1 MLQPRAEV
9 LSKVDLPVNW
19 FQFYGASSVVENRRC
34 RSVDPLTAS
43 ATIRNPQTFNRYTYA
58 LNSPYKFTDPL
69 GLISQSTGACGQWC
83 PNSDDGGGL
92 VGGSD
97 SGHYES
103 AAEYFERVQQTAKVS
118 EVVVTGALTRNL
130 MERAQERFAKT
141 LGSIVGD
148 AGTGREVPGTK
159 VKPVNC
165 VAYSL
170 GLTRW
175 VQTRNP
181 KKESPIEVLE
191 ITGVRDGYL
200 QSSVIWESSESY
212 SLEDIPKAYGAISA
226 NDYDRTPFGYRRLRA
241 FMDPEN
247 PRNYHIVR
255 QDNLGFW
262 SSKNDIGSVYVGI
275 RAPNTFYAKYYK
287 PVGLFKTLDYFLL
300 DPPRNPGR
308 MRF

>member
-1 MLQPRAEV
+1 
-9 LSKVDLPVNW
+9 
-19 FQFYGASSVVENRRC
+19 
-34 RSVDPLTAS
+34 
-43 ATIRNPQTFNRYTYA
+43 
-58 LNSPYKFTDPL
+58 
-69 GLISQSTGACGQWC
+69 LISQSTGACGQWC

-159 VKPVNC
+159 GKPVNC

-181 KKESPIEVLE
+181 KK
-191 ITGVRDGYL
+191 R
-200 QSSVIWESSESY
+200 
-212 SLEDIPKAYGAISA
+212 K
-226 NDYDRTPFGYRRLRA
+226 
-241 FMDPEN
+241 
-247 PRNYHIVR
+247 
-255 QDNLGFW
+255 
-262 SSKNDIGSVYVGI
+262 
-275 RAPNTFYAKYYK
+275 PN
-287 PVGLFKTLDYFLL
+287 
-300 DPPRNPGR
+300 
-308 MRF
+308 